1 MCVYVQH
8 VVVVLFFFL
17 DDSSRDANGGIV
29 VDFIYQCI
37 DQRPQC
43 FIEGDNDSDCGK
55 LFIMIIVL
63 HVGLPIGWEGGST
76 LALNYSHY
84 DLKLHVISIFH

>member
-1 MCVYVQH
+1 MSSMLLLSC
-8 VVVVLFFFL
+8 FFL

>member
-8 VVVVLFFFL
+8 VVVVLFFL

-63 HVGLPIGWEGGST
+63 HVGLPIGWEGGK
-76 LALNYSHY
+76 HFGP
-84 DLKLHVISIFH
+84 KLQSL

>member
-1 MCVYVQH
+1 MYVCMSSM
-8 VVVVLFFFL
+8 LLLSCFFL
-17 DDSSRDANGGIV
+17 DDSSRNANGGIV

-63 HVGLPIGWEGGST
+63 HVGLPIG
-76 LALNYSHY
+76 
-84 DLKLHVISIFH
+84 

>member
-8 VVVVLFFFL
+8 VVVVLFFL

-63 HVGLPIGWEGGST
+63 HVGLPIGWEGEATAFGP
-76 LALNYSHY
+76 
-84 DLKLHVISIFH
+84 KL